1 MRTIARNIAR
11 EIREIHFPPLRS
23 KGGKSILEKRSL
35 KFFGDGMA
43 FVLETSWAESHGI
56 TSSDVPEV
64 LPGVAMSLK
73 WFVTEHVGYYIF
85 DSTLFA
91 KISGVP
97 SSGSWQIG

>member
-1 MRTIARNIAR
+1 MKDHDEA
-11 EIREIHFPPLRS
+11 ELQFFKHVEGS
-23 KGGKSILEKRSL
+23 V

-56 TSSDVPEV
+56 TSSNVSEV